1 MNTTTEKQT
10 GFAPFHHSWGG
21 IYRLVLG
28 ILCLGAVFTARA
40 TEWTFTPG
48 AENPNVIG
56 TITDGQWTLKVT
68 GFDKAN
74 GVLKFANWWGKSI
87 IKDWTAPADS
97 ALSGVLDL
105 RRPLTV
111 IDEAGE
117 RHAIAN
123 VVAGGSAFTS
133 SSDLVAFY
141 CDILSF
147 TKNDASQFASN
158 ANLTRIEIGG
168 DADSLQGLLL
178 NRNPK
183 LKTVKFDFPAVRSI
197 GSSNGQ
203 GIFGTQTSPD
213 PIDVGTIAVPS
224 VTNLF
229 NYALNRSCIVGNL
242 VLTNIVSMG
251 TGAFNGASLTNL
263 FLAGPLMKLN
273 DNVFKGSTITNVLL
287 DLPELA
293 EVSSLAFNEQKYIR
307 RVELV
312 RTPADMGQVTNVI
325 AAAAWGDTNLGE
337 NGYLVSG
344 KWLPNNLRIYVSKK
358 QWVPSAAETYSAE
371 NPTGFF
377 LGAGTFTAKE
387 KQMIAADP
395 TLRRAFGV
403 CVRVVNGTLK
413 RRAFFVHKKSPYDNG
428 GLSIIIR

>member
-1 MNTTTEKQT
+1 MNTATEKQM
-10 GFAPFHHSWGG
+10 GFAPFRHSWGG
-21 IYRLVLG
+21 LCRLVLG

-48 AENPNVIG
+48 KENPNIIG

-68 GFDKAN
+68 GFDKEN
-74 GVLKFANWWGKSI
+74 GVLKFANMWGQSI
-87 IKDWTAPADS
+87 IKAWTAPADS

-111 IDEAGE
+111 VDEAGG
-117 RHAIAN
+117 RHAIAK
-123 VVAGGSAFTS
+123 VVAGQSAFTG
-133 SSDLVAFY
+133 SSDLVALY

-147 TKNDASQFASN
+147 NGKDTSQFASN

-178 NRNPK
+178 NRNPN
-183 LKTVKFDFPAVRSI
+183 LKTVKFDFPAMRSI

-203 GIFGTQTSPD
+203 SIFGTQTSPD

-229 NYALNRSCIVGNL
+229 DYALNRSCIVGNL

-251 TGAFNGASLTNL
+251 TGAFNGASLTNV
-263 FLAGPLMKLN
+263 FLAGPLTKLN
-273 DNVFKGSTITNVLL
+273 EYVFKGSTITNVVL

-293 EVSSLAFNEQKYIR
+293 EVSNTAFSDQKYIR
-307 RVELV
+307 RLELV

-325 AAAAWGDTNLGE
+325 AAAASGNTNLGE

-344 KWLPNNLRIYVSKK
+344 TWLPNDLRIYVSKR
-358 QWVPSAAETYSAE
+358 QWVPSEAETYSAE

-377 LGAGTFTAKE
+377 LGKETFTDKE

-428 GLSIIIR
+428 GLCIIIR